1 MTIDLQGQ
9 RLAALPDDNA
19 MVLSSEIN
27 HVVGPVPTLLARP
40 EGRRM
45 LLVTADRGGW
55 RIALANRTVS
65 MPGAELPAASV
76 TDGSGAAYL
85 VAGESMRLS
94 GPAQVTVRAYA
105 SDSVLTYWWL

>member
-9 RLAALPDDNA
+9 RLSALHDDDA
-19 MVLSSEIN
+19 TVLSSEVN
-27 HVVGPVPTLLARP
+27 HVVGMVPTLLARP
-40 EGRRM
+40 VGRRE
-45 LLVTADRGGW
+45 LILTTDRGGW
-55 RIALANRTVS
+55 RLALGDRTAS
-65 MPGAELPAASV
+65 MPGDELPAASV

-85 VAGESMRLS
+85 AAGKSMRLS